1 MLKMQLSSWKARAKT
16 LKREVYALYLCSR
29 HPNTPLYAKLCAL
42 IIVAYALSPIDLI
55 PDFIPVIGY
64 LDDLVVI
71 PLGITLL
78 IRIMPQDVLRECR
91 QKAQHSPP
99 AKKMKSWAGAT
110 VIMCIWALAIYV
122 IFRLVIRTIQS

>member
-1 MLKMQLSSWKARAKT
+1 MQLSSWKARAKT

-78 IRIMPQDVLRECR
+78 IRILPEDVLRECR

-99 AKKMKSWAGAT
+99 AKKMKSWAGAF
-110 VIMCIWALAIYV
+110 VIMCIWAVAIYV
-122 IFRLVIRTIQS
+122 SFRLVIRTIQS

>member
-99 AKKMKSWAGAT
+99 AKKMKSWAGAI
-110 VIMCIWALAIYV
+110 VIMCIWALATYV
-122 IFRLVIRTIQS
+122 SFRLVIRTIQS